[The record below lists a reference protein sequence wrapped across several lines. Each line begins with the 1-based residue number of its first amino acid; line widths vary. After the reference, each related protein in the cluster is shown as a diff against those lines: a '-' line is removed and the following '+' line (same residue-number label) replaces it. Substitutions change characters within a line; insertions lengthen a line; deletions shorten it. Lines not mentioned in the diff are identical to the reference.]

1 MYSDV
6 TTSHRNF
13 PARASLLILSTKD
26 APPRRRYLTLMPGYL
41 FSKLLS
47 MLPTIAPP
55 VSVPYQTTSPS
66 FFACSIDGELCCA
79 PAGFARAREMTSDG
93 TIIMRRRYAMKSS
106 LPRRWGICSVLV
118 GYPIA
123 SISAGCKRLIS
134 AVLEVCSNVDSRYG
148 QGLCRSKCSSTEV
161 IDHETSRK
169 RR

>member
-66 FFACSIDGELCCA
+66 FFACSIDGEFCCA
-79 PAGFARAREMTSDG
+79 PAKFARARQMTSDG
-93 TIIMRRRYAMKSS
+93 TIIMRRRYAMKTPFRVDEASAA
-106 LPRRWGICSVLV
+106 RFV
-118 GYPIA
+118 GYPIT
-123 SISAGCKRLIS
+123 SMSVECKRQFQPRWL
-134 AVLEVCSNVDSRYG
+134 CSNIDSSYG
-148 QGLCRSKCSSTEV
+148 QGLCKLHAATEV
-161 IDHETSRK
+161 IGHETSR
-169 RR
+169 RLR